1 MRLSFAVLAVLAGLP
16 GTPGFPS
23 REEALDSIYPKGTV
37 KVQSHWLSKEEIRK
51 ASKLAGEPVGG
62 VVREYRTTDGK
73 GKLVGT
79 AYVDVHKVRTKRQAL
94 LIAVS
99 PAGILDGITV
109 LGFAE
114 PRDYLPRAKWFA
126 RFQGHRLN
134 DQLRL
139 RKGIDGVSGATLTSR
154 ATVSAARRA
163 LAVQA
168 VLAAPPSPPP
178 TP

>member
-1 MRLSFAVLAVLAGLP
+1 MRLSFTVLAVLAGLP

-51 ASKLAGEPVGG
+51 A
-62 VVREYRTTDGK
+62 DGK